1 MNVQTIAF
9 GSCSKQSLPDKQLW
23 KEVMAENPDLWI
35 WLGDNIYGDSEDMTV
50 ISEKYDQQKSHP
62 DYQALMEKTEV
73 IGIWDDHD
81 YGVNDGGKE
90 YAKKDESR
98 DLLFE
103 VLELN
108 KEHPAWNRKG
118 AYQAHTY
125 DFDGNRL
132 KVILLDTRYF
142 RDPLKK
148 NKEGMNVP
156 DYEGKILGDEQ
167 WDWFKIQLDD
177 SETDLFIIA
186 SSIQVISKDHRFE
199 KWANF
204 PNERNWLL
212 AMIRE
217 KVKAPVIFIS
227 GDRHISELSKLE
239 MVDYDY
245 PVYDVTSSS
254 LTHGW
259 SEQKEE
265 KNEYRVGSII
275 YDENFAI
282 LTINWKKKIPQ
293 VSLKYVGENNV
304 ELGSFKLD

>member
-1 MNVQTIAF
+1 
-9 GSCSKQSLPDKQLW
+9 
-23 KEVMAENPDLWI
+23 
-35 WLGDNIYGDSEDMTV
+35 
-50 ISEKYDQQKSHP
+50 
-62 DYQALMEKTEV
+62 MEKTEV

-90 YAKKDESR
+90 YPKKDESR
-98 DLLFE
+98 DLLFDFLD
-103 VLELN
+103 VDTN
-108 KEHPAWNRKG
+108 HPAWNRKG
-118 AYQAHTY
+118 AYQTYNY
-125 DFDGNRL
+125 DFEGKRL
-132 KVILLDTRYF
+132 KIILLDTRYF

-156 DYEGKILGDEQ
+156 NYEGKILGDEQ
-167 WDWFKIQLDD
+167 WEWFKIQLDD
-177 SETDLFIIA
+177 PEIDLFIIG
-186 SSIQVISKDHRFE
+186 SSIQVIPKDHRFE

-212 AMIRE
+212 AIIRE

-239 MVDYDY
+239 MADYDY

-259 SEQKEE
+259 SERKEE

-275 YDENFAI
+275 HDENFAV

-293 VSLKYVGENNV
+293 VSLKYVGESNV